1 MLECFD
7 VPERLRE
14 TLALVLDEIEVL
26 RVDRRISQEVKRRV
40 DKNQKEYYL
49 REQIKAIRAEL
60 GETEQADA
68 DVFLERLEKK
78 TMPDALRETVQK
90 EINRFRELP
99 AGSHEQ
105 PQMRNYIECML
116 DLPWT
121 EETKDDLDLA
131 HARAV
136 LDADH
141 YGLEKVKDRII
152 EHLAVARLTGKV
164 TGADPLLCRP
174 SGRGQNIRFG
184 IHRPCARPQLRAH
197 EPRRRT

>member
-78 TMPDALRETVQK
+78 AMPDALRETVQK

-164 TGADPLLCRP
+164 TGQILC
-174 SGRGQNIRFG
+174 FV
-184 IHRPCARPQLRAH
+184 ALRAWAKH
-197 EPRRRT
+197 PFRNPSPVRSAATSCA